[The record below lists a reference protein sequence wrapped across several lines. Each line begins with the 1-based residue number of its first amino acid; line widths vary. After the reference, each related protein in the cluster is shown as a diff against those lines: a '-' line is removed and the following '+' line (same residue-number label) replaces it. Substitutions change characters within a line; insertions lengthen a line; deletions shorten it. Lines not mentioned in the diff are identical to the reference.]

1 MQEGKGGRKGTSRR
15 RGRQEGK
22 WETGLPGVLE
32 MPFPLGS
39 SSGEYIT
46 HITSTG
52 HPVVRPIFVWA
63 GEGRDSPPRIWGKWT
78 RPKEGLRRGARMTDI
93 LGPAKFA

>member
-1 MQEGKGGRKGTSRR
+1 MQEGEGGRKGTSRR

-22 WETGLPGVLE
+22 WETGLPGVWE
-32 MPFPLGS
+32 MPCPLGS

-52 HPVVRPIFVWA
+52 HPVVRPIFVGA
-63 GEGRDSPPRIWGKWT
+63 CGRARGGIPLLAYGESGLVRKRD
-78 RPKEGLRRGARMTDI
+78 
-93 LGPAKFA
+93 